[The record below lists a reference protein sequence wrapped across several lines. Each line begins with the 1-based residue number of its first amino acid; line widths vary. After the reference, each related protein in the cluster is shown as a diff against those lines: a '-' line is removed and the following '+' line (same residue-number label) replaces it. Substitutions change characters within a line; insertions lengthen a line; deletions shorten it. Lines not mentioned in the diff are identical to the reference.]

1 MFFQALDGLVP
12 IGTVI
17 DFNKRGGKLNKAG
30 FWNRVGNEYVMYSP
44 FINNNQFLLMKLDE

>member
-17 DFNKRGGKLNKAG
+17 DFNKRGGMLNKAG
-30 FWNRVGNEYVMYSP
+30 FWNRVGNEYVMFSP